1 MVKDEK
7 EVRLAK
13 VPCPYPSCDFITLEV
28 EMAVGMRM
36 LEMHERTILAVPVPV
51 GNVHQQVRA
60 EKVKHPLLW

>member
-1 MVKDEK
+1 
-7 EVRLAK
+7 
-13 VPCPYPSCDFITLEV
+13 
-28 EMAVGMRM
+28 MAVGMRM